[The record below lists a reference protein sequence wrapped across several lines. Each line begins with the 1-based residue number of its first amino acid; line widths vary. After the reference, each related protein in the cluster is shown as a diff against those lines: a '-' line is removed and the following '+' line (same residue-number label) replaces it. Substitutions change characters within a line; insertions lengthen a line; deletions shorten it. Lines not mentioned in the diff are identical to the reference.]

1 MPAVCFYF
9 QVHQPYRLKQYSF
22 FNIGNDHN
30 YQDERLNK
38 EILNKVAD
46 KCYLPANKLMLE
58 LIKKFNKQF
67 RISYSI
73 SGIALEQF
81 EKYRPDVLESFIDL
95 ARTGCVEF
103 LGETY
108 HHSLSYLY
116 SKDEFVRQIELHEKK
131 IKHYFNQEP
140 VVFRNTELIYNND
153 LADFIQK
160 MGYKAILCEGVD
172 SLLQGRTPNQ
182 IYTAPNNKKIKCLLK
197 NYRLSDDI
205 AFRFSNRDWPEYPLT
220 AQKFASWLHNAHSAD
235 TINLFMDYETF
246 GEHQWKETGIFEFM
260 AHLPEEILKNK
271 DFSFKTVGEV
281 ADDYQI
287 KDVYDAHATTSWADS
302 ERDLSAW
309 LSNSMQSESLSKLYA
324 MEEDVKNSGD
334 KDLIERWAR
343 LQSSDL
349 FYYMCTKYW
358 SDGVVHKYFSPYNSP
373 YDSYIYFINALA
385 DLEVEV
391 NKHSLATARVF

>member
-30 YQDERLNK
+30 YSDERLNK
-38 EILNKVAD
+38 EILNKVSD

-172 SLLQGRTPNQ
+172 GLLQGRTPNQ
-182 IYTAPNNKKIKCLLK
+182 VYTAPNNKKIKCLLK
-197 NYRLSDDI
+197 NFRLSDDI
-205 AFRFSNRDWPEYPLT
+205 AFRFSNSDWPEYPLT
-220 AQKFASWLHNAHSAD
+220 AQKFASWLHNAQSAD

-343 LQSSDL
+343 LQTSDL

>member
-30 YQDERLNK
+30 YSDERLNK

-46 KCYLPANKLMLE
+46 KCYIPANKLMLE

-81 EKYRPDVLESFIDL
+81 EKYRPDVLESFIEL

-108 HHSLSYLY
+108 YHSLSYLY
-116 SKDEFVRQIELHEKK
+116 SKEEFVRQIQLHEKK
-131 IKHYFNQEP
+131 IKHYFNQKP

-160 MGYKAILCEGVD
+160 MGYKAILSEGVD
-172 SLLQGRTPNQ
+172 NLLHGRTPNQ
-182 IYTAPNNKKIKCLLK
+182 IYTAPNNRKIKCLLK

-220 AQKFASWLHNAHSAD
+220 AQKFASWLHDAHAAD

-260 AHLPEEILKNK
+260 AHLPGEVLKNK

-281 ADDYQI
+281 ADEYPI
-287 KDVYDAHATTSWADS
+287 KDIYDAHATISWADS

-324 MEEDVKNSGD
+324 LEEDVKSSGN
-334 KDLIERWAR
+334 KELMERWAK
-343 LQSSDL
+343 LQTSDI

-391 NKHSLATARVF
+391 NKHALATARVF

>member
-30 YQDERLNK
+30 YSDERLNK

-197 NYRLSDDI
+197 NFRLSDDI

-260 AHLPEEILKNK
+260 EHLPGEILKNK

>member
-30 YQDERLNK
+30 YSDERLNK

-172 SLLQGRTPNQ
+172 SLLHGRTPNQ

-197 NYRLSDDI
+197 NFRLSDDI

-343 LQSSDL
+343 LQTSDL

>member
-1 MPAVCFYF
+1 
-9 QVHQPYRLKQYSF
+9 
-22 FNIGNDHN
+22 
-30 YQDERLNK
+30 
-38 EILNKVAD
+38 
-46 KCYLPANKLMLE
+46 
-58 LIKKFNKQF
+58 
-67 RISYSI
+67 
-73 SGIALEQF
+73 
-81 EKYRPDVLESFIDL
+81 
-95 ARTGCVEF
+95 
-103 LGETY
+103 
-108 HHSLSYLY
+108 
-116 SKDEFVRQIELHEKK
+116 
-131 IKHYFNQEP
+131 
-140 VVFRNTELIYNND
+140 
-153 LADFIQK
+153 
-160 MGYKAILCEGVD
+160 
-172 SLLQGRTPNQ
+172 
-182 IYTAPNNKKIKCLLK
+182 
-197 NYRLSDDI
+197 
-205 AFRFSNRDWPEYPLT
+205 
-220 AQKFASWLHNAHSAD
+220 
-235 TINLFMDYETF
+235 MDYETF

-281 ADDYQI
+281 ADDYQS

>member
-30 YQDERLNK
+30 YLDERLNK

-220 AQKFASWLHNAHSAD
+220 AQKFASWLHNAGNAD

-281 ADDYQI
+281 ADDYQS

>member
-30 YQDERLNK
+30 YLDERLNK

-197 NYRLSDDI
+197 NFRLSDDI

-246 GEHQWKETGIFEFM
+246 GEHQWKETGIFEFI

-281 ADDYQI
+281 ADDYQS

-334 KDLIERWAR
+334 KDLIERWSR
-343 LQSSDL
+343 LQTSDL

>member
-30 YQDERLNK
+30 YLDERLNK

-103 LGETY
+103 LGETF

-116 SKDEFVRQIELHEKK
+116 SKEEFVRQIELHEKK

-172 SLLQGRTPNQ
+172 NLLQGRTPNQ

-197 NYRLSDDI
+197 NFRLSDDI

-343 LQSSDL
+343 LQTSDL

>member
-30 YQDERLNK
+30 YLDERLNK

-205 AFRFSNRDWPEYPLT
+205 AFRFSNSDWPEYPLT
-220 AQKFASWLHNAHSAD
+220 AQKFASWLHNAGNAD

-281 ADDYQI
+281 ADDYQS